1 MKYLY
6 MFPIVVGLLFCASS
20 PAKADPHQDLAHQIK
35 AEIVQ
40 IEVEAMLD
48 AYREL
53 TQRIHE
59 LQLERVHL
67 EVEVETAGDQAERV
81 ALEQQVRRVHITRDR
96 MEHLRAETRE
106 KLHHHAEAL
115 SQHSHAHGAGR
126 HEEDHGDQEGRQHE
140 DCGEECKDECEEH
153 EEHGEHEGRH
163 HGDHDGRHHEGAHEG
178 HDDHSSKADVLKEKL
193 HYLEREIE
201 ELHDAGKHEHAEKLE
216 HHVREIHQQLEGD
229 EGRHHDDHGEDHDRH
244 HQDALREK
252 LHHLERE
259 IEELHD
265 AGKHE
270 HAEKLEHHV
279 RQIHQQLEGDEGRHH
294 DDHEGDREHAR
305 MRAYFEQ
312 LESKRHGV
320 EARLEKLKVA
330 LVQVE
335 GDGDEAS
342 KKRRQMKQRMA
353 GLESQHKAI
362 MEKMEGLKRRSGKH
376 HDHETHKD

>member
-6 MFPIVVGLLFCASS
+6 MFPIVVGLMVSASS
-20 PAKADPHQDLAHQIK
+20 LAKADPHQDLAHQIK

-40 IEVEAMLD
+40 VEVEALLD
-48 AYREL
+48 TYREL

-81 ALEQQVRRVHITRDR
+81 ALEQQLRRVHITRDR

-106 KLHHHAEAL
+106 KLHHHAEGL

-126 HEEDHGDQEGRQHE
+126 HEEDHGDHSDRHHE

-163 HGDHDGRHHEGAHEG
+163 HGDHDGRHHEDAHEG
-178 HDDHSSKADVLKEKL
+178 HDDHSSKADVLRKKL
-193 HYLEREIE
+193 HHLEREIE

-229 EGRHHDDHGEDHDRH
+229 AGRHHDGHEDHGS
-244 HQDALREK
+244 
-252 LHHLERE
+252 
-259 IEELHD
+259 HD
-265 AGKHE
+265 A
-270 HAEKLEHHV
+270 
-279 RQIHQQLEGDEGRHH
+279 RHH
-294 DDHEGDREHAR
+294 DGDRAHAK
-305 MRAYFEQ
+305 MRAYSEQ
-312 LESKRHGV
+312 LQSKRHGV

-335 GDGDEAS
+335 GDDDEAQ

-362 MEKMEGLKRRSGKH
+362 MEKMEGLKRRSGEH